1 MNKIIVSINPIYVKN
16 ILNETKKYEYR
27 RVAAKQDVK
36 SILIYETA
44 PIKMVVAEVEILEV
58 LECSP
63 EELWDKTKDLSG
75 TSKQFFDAYFAG
87 KDIAYA
93 YKLGKVT
100 PYENPKSLKEYG
112 VKYAPQSFIYYNEI

>member
-63 EELWDKTKDLSG
+63 EETKDLSG

-100 PYENPKSLKEYG
+100 PYKNPKSLKEYG
-112 VKYAPQSFIYYNEI
+112 VKYAPPSFIYCNEI

>member
-63 EELWDKTKDLSG
+63 EELNKRFIWNIKTIFRCL
-75 TSKQFFDAYFAG
+75 FCW
-87 KDIAYA
+87 
-93 YKLGKVT
+93 
-100 PYENPKSLKEYG
+100 
-112 VKYAPQSFIYYNEI
+112 